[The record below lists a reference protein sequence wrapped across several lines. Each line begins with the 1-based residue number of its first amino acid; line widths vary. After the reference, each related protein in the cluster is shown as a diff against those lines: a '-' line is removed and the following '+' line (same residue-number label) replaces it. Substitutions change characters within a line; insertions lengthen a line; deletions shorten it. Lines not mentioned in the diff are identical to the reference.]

1 MNLSLCHQCCKT
13 RVFPAVVSISSIKK
27 NRKAPGQESREAFEE
42 QLSDVLAQNWGIDK
56 VK

>member
-1 MNLSLCHQCCKT
+1 M
-13 RVFPAVVSISSIKK
+13 VSISSIKK